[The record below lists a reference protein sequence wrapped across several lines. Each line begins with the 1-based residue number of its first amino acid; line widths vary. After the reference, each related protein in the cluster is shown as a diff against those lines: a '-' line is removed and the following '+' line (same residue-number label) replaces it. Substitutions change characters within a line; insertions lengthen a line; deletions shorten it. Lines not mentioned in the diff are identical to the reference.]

1 MRKVKREKIQFLC
14 PRLKYV
20 SCVIARSHPDWPN
33 GRLASS
39 LKSLRILKGMQ
50 FVWLLDGFVTW
61 KVNTRTVASTAGL
74 LAADFTFFQL
84 LSRITGKG

>member
-20 SCVIARSHPDWPN
+20 VCVIGRSHPDWPN

-39 LKSLRILKGMQ
+39 LKSLRILRGMQ
-50 FVWLLDGFVTW
+50 L
-61 KVNTRTVASTAGL
+61 VNTRTVASTAGL